1 MDVTLK
7 GLSLTRE
14 NVEKIFSEILNI
26 NVNDGVSFELVSIK
40 DIRLEDEYG
49 GFRLNILSRLD
60 NNKTY
65 ITMEL
70 TTGDVITPRE
80 MKYNYNSIFEDK
92 RIPIMTYTLETIIA
106 EKFQTVITRGIF
118 NTRVKDFYD
127 IYTLVK
133 IKFNDIDKETLTM
146 AIENTFKRRETKL
159 DIDYFNEVINSLTE
173 NDNFKKLWIEYQD
186 KNTYAKGIDFIDTID
201 AVKIIVNILE
211 ETLVVA

>member
-1 MDVTLK
+1 
-7 GLSLTRE
+7 
-14 NVEKIFSEILNI
+14 
-26 NVNDGVSFELVSIK
+26 
-40 DIRLEDEYG
+40 
-49 GFRLNILSRLD
+49 
-60 NNKTY
+60 
-65 ITMEL
+65 MEL

-80 MKYNYNSIFEDK
+80 YNYNSIFEDK